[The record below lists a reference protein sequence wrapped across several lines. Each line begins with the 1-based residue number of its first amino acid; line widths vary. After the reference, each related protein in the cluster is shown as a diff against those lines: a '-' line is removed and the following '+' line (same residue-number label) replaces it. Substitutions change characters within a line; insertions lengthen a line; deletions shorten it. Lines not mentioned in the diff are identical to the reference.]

1 MKISQNSGVPIYQQI
16 ADYFRG
22 EILEERIGQEEYLPS
37 IRGLAKE
44 LKISVITTIKAYEQL
59 ESEGL
64 VTAVQGKGYYV
75 NAQDTEMLKEQHIRK
90 VEDALL
96 DAIKFAKI
104 AKMSDSELVNT
115 LKTLQKLD
123 N

>member
-1 MKISQNSGVPIYQQI
+1 
-16 ADYFRG
+16 
-22 EILEERIGQEEYLPS
+22 
-37 IRGLAKE
+37 
-44 LKISVITTIKAYEQL
+44 
-59 ESEGL
+59 
-64 VTAVQGKGYYV
+64 
-75 NAQDTEMLKEQHIRK
+75 MLKEQHIRK